1 MTALD
6 VLLLSNGPAALDG
19 VTADLEAAGHRVV
32 RCHPV
37 GSTSAWPCVALV
49 GGSCPL
55 DGAGVDVALD
65 VRTAVSSG
73 TSPWEDGV
81 ACARRDGL
89 PLVVAGR
96 TAFQPFADH
105 ASVVVE
111 GIADVVPT
119 VETAAERSRALAE
132 ADIEALCGA
141 PVTMSRMGGHVHVQ
155 VHVPTG
161 SPRDRSMIATR
172 AAVAARTASPKA
184 SHLTVSLD

>member
-37 GSTSAWPCVALV
+37 GTTAAWPCVALV
-49 GGSCPL
+49 GGPCPL
-55 DGAGVDVALD
+55 EDAGIDVALD

-81 ACARRDGL
+81 ACARRDGV

-111 GIADVVPT
+111 GTADVVAA
-119 VETAAERSRALAE
+119 VEDAAARSRALAE
-132 ADIEALCGA
+132 ADVEALCGA
-141 PVTMSRMGGHVHVQ
+141 PVTLTRQGGHLHVQ
-155 VHVPTG
+155 VHEPSD
-161 SPRDRSMIATR
+161 SPRDRAMTASR
-172 AAVAARTASPKA
+172 AAVAARSTAPRA